1 MLNVDIKNA
10 EKGALY
16 TLEIKNTQVDETKN
30 FGSYAATLSGVGLE
44 PPLTVKL
51 RKFNRSLGAVKLTS
65 RVLGRIFR
73 KHMDKLVTTP
83 APAPKTRAKTRVTK
97 ETKGAK
103 EIKEAK
109 ETSPV
114 ATAPVPVP
122 VTVPTPAPV
131 PAPAPVP
138 VAPEPATPIA
148 VAFQV

>member
-10 EKGALY
+10 EKGPLY
-16 TLEIKNTQVDETKN
+16 TLEIKNTQVDDTKN

-65 RVLGRIFR
+65 RVLGRLFR

-83 APAPKTRAKTRVTK
+83 TPAPKTRAKARVTTEVK
-97 ETKGAK
+97 ETK
-103 EIKEAK
+103 EVKEA
-109 ETSPV
+109 SPV
-114 ATAPVPVP
+114 AVA
-122 VTVPTPAPV
+122 

-138 VAPEPATPIA
+138 PAPAPEPAPVA
-148 VAFQV
+148 AAAFQV